1 MCLWLSLARDVADLQ
16 KIHRTI
22 KVFNGIEILER
33 KVKNGLDDPRKESM
47 GGMNGLEDFI

>member
-1 MCLWLSLARDVADLQ
+1 MCLWFSLARDVADLQ
-16 KIHRTI
+16 KIHSPI

-33 KVKNGLDDPRKESM
+33 KVKNGLDDPRKEAM

>member
-16 KIHRTI
+16 KIQRTI
-22 KVFNGIEILER
+22 KVFNGIEILEG
-33 KVKNGLDDPRKESM
+33 KVKNGLDNPRKEHM